1 MESKESSN
9 VPTAPTPT
17 PLIKTTSETQ
27 EKIDEEK
34 VVMDALV
41 IKSFFLYC
49 FYTKYDLFYFFVSEF
64 IVVFWLLEA
73 KRNPQSVHK
82 RL

>member
-1 MESKESSN
+1 MESKENSN

-41 IKSFFLYC
+41 IKSFL
-49 FYTKYDLFYFFVSEF
+49 V
-64 IVVFWLLEA
+64 LLLSQ
-73 KRNPQSVHK
+73 NM
-82 RL
+82 LI